1 MRFRG
6 IHSLALMTIAVWSA
20 ACDAGDIVETAVGA
34 GRFKTLVAALQAAD
48 LEDTLKREGPFTVF
62 APTDEAFAALPEG
75 TVASLMKPENKEK
88 LSRILAYHVVPGR
101 LTGMGIA
108 NIDVPQWARTANGQR
123 LSVGIFDQ
131 EFQVG
136 DAKVLRPDIQCRN
149 GMIHIIDK
157 VLLPPDPRSEESIKM
172 GVKEAAPVSL
182 IEALR
187 SVPDGRFST
196 FVAAVEASGGD
207 QDWAQAEPAGNWTLF
222 VPTNDAFQRLS
233 DTERSALSDPKNR
246 EGLRTLLAWH
256 ALPKLQP
263 WSFEFEDGERGP
275 VMVSQENDRFV
286 LDVIPNGMV
295 FVYELNRTVGNRT
308 EPFKARILAGD
319 IPVGGCLVNIVDR
332 VIVPRELEGKFVAS
346 QAHRQKD
353 VEELAAGADAQF
365 NASLVMADLLAKA
378 ETLDED
384 ASIAMMR
391 FGLRFLEEV
400 VPVSR
405 TGVMMME
412 VNETNDPSIL
422 RARLRDRT
430 ADLDRVWYGMF
441 LRNSPAATTLA
452 GPLPKDLSAMRTNKM
467 PTTMAPVTNAGI
479 SATVAQ
485 KGVDRAPA
493 EGPLSTKD
501 LQPSP
506 SKVATSP
513 ASANLSW
520 CEVLEQ
526 DVDSSVVTDPVL
538 RSAITATGLPWRVR
552 DKATGI
558 EMLLVPPGQFVMG
571 KIPGDTEA
579 MANEVPAHPVTLTK
593 AFYLGRYEVTREQW
607 MKVMKS
613 NPESAPRQG
622 SSGIVIQGANGITF
636 QIQPSVELRDQQG
649 NRLKVETQSKRDEN
663 GSITVTATPVLQGQ
677 PTAKGNDPKLP
688 ILAGWTPCNAFCEK
702 AGLRLPTEAEWEFA
716 CRAGVDKPRYG
727 DLDQISWHRG
737 NSDGENH
744 PVGGKVAN
752 GLGFHD
758 MIGNAWEWVNDW
770 YSEYTRTPKT
780 DPAGPAGPEE
790 GTRRIIRGGYF
801 NEPGY
806 CRATL
811 RYSIQSSDFG
821 LSGFRVA
828 RNP

>member
-1 MRFRG
+1 MRFKTTYV
-6 IHSLALMTIAVWSA
+6 LAVVFLAGWTV
-20 ACDAGDIVETAVGA
+20 ACQAGDIVETAVGA
-34 GRFKTLVAALQAAD
+34 GGFKTLVAALQAAD
-48 LEDTLKREGPFTVF
+48 LDDTLKGDGPFTVF

-75 TVASLMKPENKEK
+75 TVASLLKPENKDK

-101 LTGMGIA
+101 VTGIEIA
-108 NIDVPQWARTANGQR
+108 NIDVPQWAPTANGQR
-123 LSVGIFDQ
+123 LSVGFRDR

-136 DAKVLRPDIQCRN
+136 DAKAVRTDIMCSN
-149 GMIHIIDK
+149 GVIHVIDK
-157 VLLPPDPRSEESIKM
+157 VLLPPDPRTEESIKM
-172 GVKEAAPVSL
+172 GVKESEPVNL
-182 IEALR
+182 LEALR

-196 FVAAVEASGGD
+196 FVAAVEASGRD
-207 QDWAQAEPAGNWTLF
+207 QDWAQPQPNGNWTLF

-233 DTERSALSDPKNR
+233 EAERKVLLDPKNR
-246 EGLRTLLAWH
+246 ELLRTLLDWH

-263 WSFEFEDGERGP
+263 WSFEFEDGEQGP
-275 VMVSQENDRFV
+275 VMVSQDQDRFV
-286 LDVIPNGMV
+286 LDVISNGMV
-295 FVYELNRTVGNRT
+295 FVYELNRSGDDRT

-332 VIVPRELEGKFVAS
+332 VIVPRELEGKFLAS
-346 QAHRQKD
+346 QAHRQTD
-353 VEELAAGADAQF
+353 VEEIVGGAESQYM
-365 NASLVMADLLAKA
+365 ASLVMADMLESAKA
-378 ETLDED
+378 FDDD
-384 ASIAMMR
+384 AAIAMYR
-391 FGLRFLEEV
+391 FGLRLLEEV

-405 TGVMMME
+405 TGLVMDM
-412 VNETNDPSIL
+412 NERNTAS
-422 RARLRDRT
+422 ALRDRLIART
-430 ADLDRVWYGMF
+430 ADLDRVWYGLF
-441 LRNSPAATTLA
+441 LKNQPIAKTLSSPLPRDLLSTVVSQGSTTLA
-452 GPLPKDLSAMRTNKM
+452 TVASPDPASAKGPSP
-467 PTTMAPVTNAGI
+467 PTLTPIQPTI
-479 SATVAQ
+479 SATRFA
-485 KGVDRAPA
+485 A
-493 EGPLSTKD
+493 D
-501 LQPSP
+501 L
-506 SKVATSP
+506 A
-513 ASANLSW
+513 W
-520 CEVLEQ
+520 CDVLEQ
-526 DVDSSVVTDPVL
+526 EVDSSVVTDPVL

-737 NSDGENH
+737 NSDVEVQH
-744 PVGGKVAN
+744 PVV
-752 GLGFHD
+752 
-758 MIGNAWEWVNDW
+758 
-770 YSEYTRTPKT
+770 
-780 DPAGPAGPEE
+780 
-790 GTRRIIRGGYF
+790 
-801 NEPGY
+801 
-806 CRATL
+806 
-811 RYSIQSSDFG
+811 
-821 LSGFRVA
+821 
-828 RNP
+828 